1 MIKYVDQPLK
11 NMNDDKVRGP
21 TVKEHKDDEE
31 LDCDL
36 SPFDADEM
44 AACRWWG
51 GWGTVLQPQKLKI
64 DDAAAATTT
73 TDGEGET
80 LSGKKRIRKF
90 TEGSDELSDEE
101 DLLGLYANESI
112 EGSGDE

>member
-1 MIKYVDQPLK
+1 
-11 NMNDDKVRGP
+11 
-21 TVKEHKDDEE
+21 
-31 LDCDL
+31 
-36 SPFDADEM
+36 M
-44 AACRWWG
+44 AACRWRG

-64 DDAAAATTT
+64 DDDDAAAAATTT
-73 TDGEGET
+73 TGGEGET
-80 LSGKKRIRKF
+80 LSGKKRIRKS